1 MKRIAEFKFLILVF
15 VVLELLALFLFNQV
29 KEEKRNIYLQ
39 SRIAQFEKEYETVID
54 SYALVSQTLFDEVIN
69 KKEII
74 DIFKQARTPDLA
86 KQAEVREKLFEKL
99 NPTYERLKQKNLR
112 QLHFHLPDATSFLR
126 FHRPGK
132 YGDNLHDIR
141 YSLVKANTQKVNVTG
156 FEEGRIYNGFRYV
169 FPLFD
174 GQTHIPGTPG

>member
-86 KQAEVREKLFEKL
+86 KQVASHDKKLG
-99 NPTYERLKQKNLR
+99 P
-112 QLHFHLPDATSFLR
+112 A
-126 FHRPGK
+126 
-132 YGDNLHDIR
+132 
-141 YSLVKANTQKVNVTG
+141 
-156 FEEGRIYNGFRYV
+156 
-169 FPLFD
+169 
-174 GQTHIPGTPG
+174 